1 MQGRVEGFRDQ
12 MVQAGQVRM
21 HAVVGGNGTPLVL
34 IHGFPQTGWM
44 WHWLAEERPAETAGA
59 LIAFLA

>member
-1 MQGRVEGFRDQ
+1 
-12 MVQAGQVRM
+12 M